1 MTDSEKYYFLEG
13 LHAAKEAVIGE
24 LDCALFEADLST
36 YDPITA
42 LKNAIQLIDDE
53 IEQYTS

>member
-13 LHAAKEAVIGE
+13 LRAAKEAVLGE

-36 YDPITA
+36 YNSMTA
-42 LKNAIQLIDDE
+42 LKMLYN
-53 IEQYTS
+53 